1 MSSLSL
7 KGWLRYA
14 GGKRSLADTVL
25 QRFRETQKRR
35 LTSTCVGGGSV
46 ELAICA
52 GGSVEAL
59 RLADAN
65 PAVRAFYAAP
75 LDATLLSFVA
85 HMEFSRLRGAIN
97 DAVTGRKPLPPRVL
111 GALFWVYSRRC
122 LNGIVRCNRK
132 GELNV
137 AEGRTAS
144 GKAPFITH
152 VDMAAAA
159 DLSKMLHSRPVTV
172 LSDAVDAV
180 LLAEDEFVF
189 SDPPYTGGFVGYTA
203 EGWTKEDDVRL
214 FEALA
219 DAHKRSCP
227 VLLCQPDT
235 DWARDLAEQILPGWE
250 VSEVKMARS
259 VNSDGQGRA
268 PVGELLIW
276 SGE

>member
-14 GGKRSLADTVL
+14 GGKRSLTDTVL
-25 QRFRETQKRR
+25 HRFRESQKRR

-46 ELAICA
+46 ELALCA
-52 GGSVEAL
+52 SGNVEAL

-97 DAVTGRKPLPPRVL
+97 DALTGRKPLPPRVL
-111 GALFWVYSRRC
+111 GALFWTYSRRC
-122 LNGIVRCNRK
+122 LNGIVRCNRL

-137 AEGRTAS
+137 SEGRTAS
-144 GKAPFITH
+144 GKTPFITH
-152 VDMAAAA
+152 ADMEAATA
-159 DLSKMLHSRPVTV
+159 LSKMLHSRPVTV
-172 LSDAVDAV
+172 LSDAVEAV

-219 DAHKRSCP
+219 NAQRRRCSI
-227 VLLCQPDT
+227 LLCQPDT

-276 SGE
+276 SGV